1 MSKESTTWLNTMV
14 LVGMGHR
21 AWHYSAEHQGAESS
35 HYDGPIPYE
44 DVVRRLFHWQAVP
57 GNVTS
62 TGMTE
67 NGVFTVTDPDRK
79 TMLRPP
85 GALGADDQGA
95 ILGVFSSGYEGH
107 QYKPWL
113 LDQVKELVEA
123 ADVADLGIGSAA
135 LLEQGGVAFVSIE
148 TPQWLTTP
156 EGIEYKPRLLC
167 VTSFNGSK
175 ATTYKFVIGNAVCD
189 NTMSA
194 CLREKG
200 AAFRV
205 KHTRNSAL
213 KINDARA
220 ELGIMFREGE
230 DAFAADVAAL
240 CDSTVTDS
248 QWERFLLSLAPEK
261 DPKTGKE
268 KTGAAKTKAENKR
281 AAIDNLW
288 RNDTRVAPWAGS
300 AWGVVQAVNTYT
312 HHLETVRGKS
322 REERNA
328 EKMISGDFDKLD
340 AGTLST
346 LDAVLASA

>member
-1 MSKESTTWLNTMV
+1 MSRESITWLNTMV

-21 AWHYSAEHQGAESS
+21 AWHRSEDHQGAESN
-35 HYDGPIPYE
+35 HYAGPIPYE
-44 DVVRRLFHWQAVP
+44 DVVRRLFHWEAVP
-57 GNVTS
+57 GDVTS
-62 TGMTE
+62 TGMNE
-67 NGVFTVTDPDRK
+67 HGVFTVTDPNRK

-85 GALGADDQGA
+85 GALGPEDTGG

-113 LDQVKELVEA
+113 LDQVKDLVEA

-148 TPQWLTTP
+148 TPEWLTTP

-194 CLREKG
+194 CLREQG

-220 ELGIMFREGE
+220 ELGIMFKEG
-230 DAFAADVAAL
+230 ASSSRWRRPRTPRPASTRPARPRPRPRTSARPSTTCGATTSGSRRGPAVPGAWCRRSTPTRTTWRPCAA
-240 CDSTVTDS
+240 S
-248 QWERFLLSLAPEK
+248 
-261 DPKTGKE
+261 
-268 KTGAAKTKAENKR
+268 R
-281 AAIDNLW
+281 A
-288 RNDTRVAPWAGS
+288 RS
-300 AWGVVQAVNTYT
+300 ATP
-312 HHLETVRGKS
+312 R
-322 REERNA
+322 R
-328 EKMISGDFDKLD
+328 
-340 AGTLST
+340 
-346 LDAVLASA
+346 